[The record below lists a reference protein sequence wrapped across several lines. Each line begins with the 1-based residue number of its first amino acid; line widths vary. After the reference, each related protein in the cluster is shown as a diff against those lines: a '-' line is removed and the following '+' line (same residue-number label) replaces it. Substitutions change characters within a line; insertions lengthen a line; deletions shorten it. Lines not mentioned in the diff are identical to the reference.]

1 MISRLIYLLANLKAT
16 VVNGDD
22 IVGGLCDCVVKTRLE
37 EKRTLGIPLDLKHHH
52 FKLRASDKLTIYAS
66 GG

>member
-1 MISRLIYLLANLKAT
+1 MAT

-22 IVGGLCDCVVKTRLE
+22 IVGGLCDRVVKTRLE
-37 EKRTLGIPLDLKHHH
+37 EKRTLGIPLDVKHHH
-52 FKLRASDKLTIYAS
+52 FKLRARDKLTIYAS